1 MSLLNQHL
9 PVLPVA
15 IPMMAAALMVMLRD
29 KRRHYKLLIA
39 FSSLLAQL
47 FCAVYLLLLAD
58 GTLDPI
64 WPQSVGVYLLGDWP
78 APFGIVLVVDRL
90 AAFLLVLTNVLAF
103 CCWFYSLARW
113 DRVGVHFH
121 SLFQLLLMGLN
132 GAFLTGD
139 LFNLFVFFEVLLAA
153 SYGLMLHGSG
163 AARVSAG
170 LHYIAVNHKGNKGVF
185 MARSPRRATGTS
197 PWLPSLQNRTG
208 QSAGRYQSTR

>member
-103 CCWFYSLARW
+103 CCWFYSCRLPGPTSQIGSPSSRQRQMRSWPIRALVGRRFIARRQTIRASPTGYPRPCVTSGLA
-113 DRVGVHFH
+113 
-121 SLFQLLLMGLN
+121 
-132 GAFLTGD
+132 GASW
-139 LFNLFVFFEVLLAA
+139 N
-153 SYGLMLHGSG
+153 
-163 AARVSAG
+163 R
-170 LHYIAVNHKGNKGVF
+170 NR
-185 MARSPRRATGTS
+185 ARSIS
-197 PWLPSLQNRTG
+197 
-208 QSAGRYQSTR
+208 